1 MWLVVACVCAAAAC
15 RLMRNTAEANLLTNA
30 TDLYN
35 SASGTWSTAQLF
47 SARGGLAA
55 TSVGNVAIF
64 AGGTTGAVPSTTSN
78 STIAYCA
85 QGLLL
90 VFCC

>member
-35 SASGTWSTAQLF
+35 SASGTWSTAQL
-47 SARGGLAA
+47 SVRRQYLKA
-55 TSVGNVAIF
+55 TSVGNIAIF
-64 AGGTTGAVPSTTSN
+64 AGGMAGSASN
-78 STIAYCA
+78 TCFTKCFEE
-85 QGLLL
+85 LCLL
-90 VFCC
+90 VTRG